1 MYVVPCVSWSG
12 RVSGSRGAR
21 RHCCSRCT
29 QRQPQ
34 PQPHCCSRAFEVE
47 TAPIV
52 RACFV
57 IRRDTAISTRPIP
70 RSCPRCS
77 GGREPRPLDAW
88 TLARALAVSRAV
100 WRVRDV
106 KYSMYVVAE
115 RILWLE
121 THDESAGRVYRRRG
135 RVAVDRI
142 GHLSSGTTPPHT
154 NEMATQTPPHTQGF
168 SMAPLVARAH
178 DMT

>member
-1 MYVVPCVSWSG
+1 VCSSDLPQVKSDHPYFQAASASWTCLS
-12 RVSGSRGAR
+12 SRFA
-21 RHCCSRCT
+21 SL
-29 QRQPQ
+29 
-34 PQPHCCSRAFEVE
+34 
-47 TAPIV
+47 
-52 RACFV
+52 RACFCSV
-57 IRRDTAISTRPIP
+57 ILCWMPCLGLCGFLAGPRDAA
-70 RSCPRCS
+70 
-77 GGREPRPLDAW
+77 GAG
-88 TLARALAVSRAV
+88 SRAPSMLGHLRARLRVTAVHAVRV

-121 THDESAGRVYRRRG
+121 THDESAGRVYRRHG

-154 NEMATQTPPHTQGF
+154 TTKKATQTPPLTQGF